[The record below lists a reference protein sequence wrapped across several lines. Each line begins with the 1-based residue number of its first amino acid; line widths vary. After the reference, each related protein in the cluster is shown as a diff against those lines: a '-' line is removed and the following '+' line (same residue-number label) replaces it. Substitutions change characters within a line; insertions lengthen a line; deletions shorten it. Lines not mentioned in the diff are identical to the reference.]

1 MTKEA
6 AVDRKSSWIGV
17 DLDGTLAQDLG
28 EPHGYAIGPPIPEMV
43 ERVKAWLAEGIEVR
57 IFTARVSKEEERSYQ
72 MLTIQHWCGEHIGR
86 ELKVTCIK
94 DFNMWELWDDR
105 AVQVVKNTGQRV
117 GDELR

>member
-1 MTKEA
+1 MKREE
-6 AVDRKSSWIGV
+6 SWIGV

-57 IFTARVSKEEERSYQ
+57 IFTARVSDEDECLHQLLFIRD
-72 MLTIQHWCGEHIGR
+72 WCREHIGQ
-86 ELKVTCIK
+86 ELEVTCTK
-94 DFNMWELWDDR
+94 DFKMWELWDDR

-117 GDELR
+117 GDEQR